1 MPDPFIQTQTTSPA
15 FSTTDPPK
23 RSGKSALAIVFLVVF
38 IDLLGFGIVIPLLP
52 RYGDRYVKALLP
64 SAAEAGS
71 ESRAAGAVL
80 GLLMASFSAMQFIF
94 APIWGRISDR
104 IGRRPILLVGLTG
117 SVLFYLLFGY
127 ASDLPETWAAL
138 ALTLLFVSR
147 IGAGVA
153 GATIATAQAVIA
165 DCTTPERRKHGMALI
180 GAAFGIGFTFG
191 PLVGFASLYWF
202 PEHHGAI
209 GYSAAGLSFI
219 ALLLGIALLPET
231 RHFEEAPPLRRR
243 WFDWR
248 ATRDV
253 LSQPALAPVVL
264 IFFLAT
270 LGFGGFEPTLALLIK
285 DVLYLDEQ
293 RSFLMFA
300 YVGFV
305 LVMTQGFLYRRL
317 ANRLSEVAFMA
328 IGLSLMALGLIL
340 LGGVTWIGYEQASQE
355 QLVLSPSIAASSIG
369 LLGSPFGQGPLLATS
384 ALASDLVSERV
395 PHGMNTSLL
404 IFMLVSMTLAVV
416 GFAFLTPS
424 AQALVSRR
432 SDPAKQGEILG
443 VNQSAASLARI
454 LGPIFGLSLY
464 KLTSSHLLPY
474 LFGAA
479 LLLVMLPLLPRIRH
493 APEMTR

>member
-1 MPDPFIQTQTTSPA
+1 M
-15 FSTTDPPK
+15 
-23 RSGKSALAIVFLVVF
+23 IVFLVVF

-52 RYGDRYVKALLP
+52 RYGDRYVRELLP
-64 SAAEAGS
+64 SAEAGG

-104 IGRRPILLVGLTG
+104 VGRRPILLLGLVG
-117 SVLFYLLFGY
+117 SVLFYTLFGY
-127 ASDLPETWAAL
+127 ASDLPEAQAVL
-138 ALTLLFVSR
+138 ALTLLFVAR

-202 PEHHGAI
+202 PEHHGVI
-209 GYSAAGLSFI
+209 GYSAAGLSFL
-219 ALLLGIALLPET
+219 ALLLGLILLPET
-231 RHFEEAPPLRRR
+231 RHFEEAPPLQRR
-243 WFDWR
+243 WLDWR
-248 ATRDV
+248 ATRNV
-253 LSQPALAPVVL
+253 LNNPVLAPIVL
-264 IFFLAT
+264 VFFLAT

-285 DVLYLDEQ
+285 DALALDE
-293 RSFLMFA
+293 RHSFLVFA

-317 ANRLSEVAFMA
+317 ANRLSEVTF
-328 IGLSLMALGLIL
+328 MALGLLFMALGLVL
-340 LGGVTWIGYEQASQE
+340 LGGVTWLATHQSAEWGT
-355 QLVLSPSIAASSIG
+355 
-369 LLGSPFGQGPLLATS
+369 LLA
-384 ALASDLVSERV
+384 
-395 PHGMNTSLL
+395 
-404 IFMLVSMTLAVV
+404 FMLVSMTLAVI

-464 KLTSSHLLPY
+464 KLTPSHLLPY

-479 LLLVMLPLLPRIRH
+479 LLLIMLPLLPRIRREDDK
-493 APEMTR
+493 ATG

>member
-1 MPDPFIQTQTTSPA
+1 MPDPSIQTQPTSPA
-15 FSTTDPPK
+15 FPNSDPPQ

-80 GLLMASFSAMQFIF
+80 GLLMASFSAMQFLF

-191 PLVGFASLYWF
+191 PLVGFASLLWF
-202 PEHHGAI
+202 PNHHGAI
-209 GYSAAGLSFI
+209 GYSAAGLSLL
-219 ALLLGIALLPET
+219 ALLLGLFLMPET
-231 RHFEEAPPLRRR
+231 RHFKEAPPLQRR
-243 WFDWR
+243 WIDWR
-248 ATRDV
+248 AARDV
-253 LSQPALAPVVL
+253 LRQPALAPVVL

-285 DVLYLDEQ
+285 DALRFEDEAGL
-293 RSFLMFA
+293 RNSFLIFA

-317 ANRLSEVAFMA
+317 ANRLSEVTFMA
-328 IGLSLMALGLIL
+328 IGLVLMALGLVL
-340 LGGVTWIGYEQASQE
+340 LGGVTWLASQ
-355 QLVLSPSIAASSIG
+355 QSAAWET
-369 LLGSPFGQGPLLATS
+369 LLA
-384 ALASDLVSERV
+384 L
-395 PHGMNTSLL
+395 
-404 IFMLVSMTLAVV
+404 MLVSMTLAVV

-464 KLTSSHLLPY
+464 KLTPSHLLPY

-493 APEMTR
+493 APEITR

>member
-1 MPDPFIQTQTTSPA
+1 MMPDRSIQTQPTSPA
-15 FSTTDPPK
+15 FAIAAPPS

-80 GLLMASFSAMQFIF
+80 GLLMASFSAMQFVF

-209 GYSAAGLSFI
+209 GYSAAALSLI
-219 ALLLGIALLPET
+219 ALLLGIVLLPET
-231 RHFEEAPPLRRR
+231 RHFEEAPPLQRR
-243 WFDWR
+243 WLDWR
-248 ATRDV
+248 AARDV

-264 IFFLAT
+264 VFFLAT

-285 DVLYLDEQ
+285 DSLGLDE
-293 RSFLMFA
+293 RDSFLIFA

-317 ANRLSEVAFMA
+317 ANRLSEVTFMA
-328 IGLSLMALGLIL
+328 MGLLLMALGLVL
-340 LGGVTWIGYEQASQE
+340 LGGVTWLASHQSAAW
-355 QLVLSPSIAASSIG
+355 QTLLVLM
-369 LLGSPFGQGPLLATS
+369 LA
-384 ALASDLVSERV
+384 
-395 PHGMNTSLL
+395 
-404 IFMLVSMTLAVV
+404 SMTLAVV

-464 KLTSSHLLPY
+464 KLTPSHLLPY
-474 LFGAA
+474 LFGAG
-479 LLLVMLPLLPRIRH
+479 LLLIMLPLLPRIGRG
-493 APEMTR
+493 AEISR

>member
-1 MPDPFIQTQTTSPA
+1 MPDPSIQTPPDSPT
-15 FSTTDPPK
+15 FPPSDPPS

-38 IDLLGFGIVIPLLP
+38 IDLLGFGIVIPLLS
-52 RYGDRYVKALLP
+52 RYGERYVNKLIEGGGKDP
-64 SAAEAGS
+64 VG
-71 ESRAAGAVL
+71 GAIL
-80 GLLMASFSAMQFIF
+80 GLLMASFSAMQFFF
-94 APIWGRISDR
+94 APVWGRISDR
-104 IGRRPILLVGLTG
+104 VGRRPILLLGLVG
-117 SVLFYLLFGY
+117 SVFFYTLFGY
-127 ASDLPETWAAL
+127 ASDLPAEAEWAPL

-153 GATIATAQAVIA
+153 GATIGTAQAVIA

-209 GYSAAGLSFI
+209 GYSAASLSLI
-219 ALLLGIALLPET
+219 ALLLGIVLLPET

-248 ATRDV
+248 ATRDA

-285 DVLYLDEQ
+285 DTLQLDEQ
-293 RSFLMFA
+293 KSFLMFA

-317 ANRLSEVAFMA
+317 ANRLSEVTFMA
-328 IGLSLMALGLIL
+328 MGLLLMALGLVL
-340 LGGVTWIGYEQASQE
+340 LGGVTW
-355 QLVLSPSIAASSIG
+355 
-369 LLGSPFGQGPLLATS
+369 
-384 ALASDLVSERV
+384 LASNQSA
-395 PHGMNTSLL
+395 TWQSLL
-404 IFMLVSMTLAVV
+404 VFMLVSMTLAVV

-464 KLTSSHLLPY
+464 KLTPSHLLPY
-474 LFGAA
+474 LFGAG
-479 LLLVMLPLLPRIRH
+479 LLLLMLPLLPRIRH
-493 APEMTR
+493 DPEISR